1 MIKGGLRWNW
11 GSSDRNGFPG
21 NCISILGWEA
31 EPPWTFVPYSQL
43 GKSLFLF
50 PKALLA
56 ESLLERMGCVLPSRL
71 KAARHSE
78 CVPCQ
83 HTSPQMAGNSKQC
96 ERVQINGKQCKIK
109 HSVCE
114 PYLPTNGLREEI
126 GKKSSKINFF
136 QEVNFILLGEQE
148 NLGRTGRSY
157 TFHPKLETYLF
168 YRLKRLDM
176 WELPFWYNLMQNI
189 HCPISFR
196 SFKSRDIS

>member
-11 GSSDRNGFPG
+11 GSSDRNRFPG

-83 HTSPQMAGNSKQC
+83 HTSPQMAGNSKQR

-109 HSVCE
+109 HSVWE
-114 PYLPTNGLREEI
+114 PYLPTNGVREEI

-136 QEVNFILLGEQE
+136 QEVNFILLGEPE
-148 NLGRTGRSY
+148 NLGVQVVVTHSTLNWKPICFTGWKGLTCGS
-157 TFHPKLETYLF
+157 YLF
-168 YRLKRLDM
+168 DTIWCK
-176 WELPFWYNLMQNI
+176 
-189 HCPISFR
+189 ISTAQ
-196 SFKSRDIS
+196 